1 MYSNL
6 YIPSHPYTFV
16 LKWPFDW
23 VGGVSSFQKFLWIY
37 SEMIHGGFIGILRTT
52 FSVRQIY
59 RPSSDSEAATM
70 YKLKGQSLNRRTG
83 QGFKCKELVRPAGPS
98 NWSVYRVAML
108 PKVTKS
114 YQKLPKVAKGCQ
126 MLPNVAKRCKLW
138 NVHKVGTNGHTKGQ
152 VGFLSC
158 CRS

>member
-59 RPSSDSEAATM
+59 RPSSDSEAGTM

-83 QGFKCKELVRPAGPS
+83 QGFKYKELVRPADLSNCSSSWSVKLVWPAGPYSWSVQLVRPAGPYSRSVQLVHSAGPS
-98 NWSVYRVAML
+98 CKVHVLQSARVA
-108 PKVTKS
+108 K
-114 YQKLPKVAKGCQ
+114 
-126 MLPNVAKRCKLW
+126 CK
-138 NVHKVGTNGHTKGQ
+138 K
-152 VGFLSC
+152 
-158 CRS
+158 

>member
-59 RPSSDSEAATM
+59 RPSSNSEAATM

-83 QGFKCKELVRPAGPS
+83 QGFKQKELVRPAGLSSKVHVLQSAKNKVS
-98 NWSVYRVAML
+98 NDGNYILHFEFYPLHLTHCIWKIA
-108 PKVTKS
+108 
-114 YQKLPKVAKGCQ
+114 
-126 MLPNVAKRCKLW
+126 
-138 NVHKVGTNGHTKGQ
+138 
-152 VGFLSC
+152 
-158 CRS
+158 